1 VVKPGGAG
9 RHSGAP
15 VWLTPAVR
23 RVLVLRHG
31 ESAWNVE
38 GRWQGWRDVA
48 LTTLGEAQAA
58 ARARSLSDERVDGVA
73 VFTSDLRRAA
83 RTAEILARRLGLS
96 GATPMSGFRERHGG
110 EWEGHT
116 AAEIDERWPGM
127 RAAWRRGD
135 LAAPPGGESDAELL
149 ARFDAAL
156 HEAIAGTDEHGVTLV
171 VTHHG
176 VLRAASTRAGVAV
189 TTLIPNLGGRWFLH
203 DGSALHAGDE
213 LAPLPAVDADDLA
226 VE

>member
-1 VVKPGGAG
+1 
-9 RHSGAP
+9 
-15 VWLTPAVR
+15 
-23 RVLVLRHG
+23 VLVVRHG

-38 GRWQGWRDVA
+38 GRWQGWHDVA
-48 LTTLGEAQAA
+48 LTPIGEAQAA
-58 ARARSLSDERVDGVA
+58 ARARALAGERIDGA
-73 VFTSDLRRAA
+73 ALFTSDLARAA
-83 RTAEILARRLGLS
+83 RTAEILAAHLGLPDV
-96 GATPMSGFRERHGG
+96 TPLRGFRERHGG

-127 RAAWRRGD
+127 RAAWRRGE
-135 LAAPPGGESDAELL
+135 LAAPPGGESDEALL

-156 HEAIAGTDEHGVTLV
+156 REAIGATHEHGVTIV

-176 VLRAASTRAGVAV
+176 VLRAASSRAGVAV

-203 DGSALHAGDE
+203 DGTALLAGDE
-213 LAPLPAVDADDLA
+213 LAPLPAIDADGLA